1 MHEMNK
7 ETAEKIEKS
16 LKALRTRRDICAFV
30 RGLDYFPRKEYYL
43 KGVSGSRT
51 DAEAVQCL
59 YSMAMDMEG
68 MVVSNEF
75 PEQLRIGV
83 WYAIQTLSAG
93 SVSII
98 LWESMRS
105 IWMVSDHVS
114 LISSLMQSL

>member
-68 MVVSNEF
+68 MAVSKEKDTRF
-75 PEQLRIGV
+75 CRHHDRRQG
-83 WYAIQTLSAG
+83 W
-93 SVSII
+93 
-98 LWESMRS
+98 W
-105 IWMVSDHVS
+105 D
-114 LISSLMQSL
+114 

>member
-68 MVVSNEF
+68 MVVSKEKDARF
-75 PEQLRIGV
+75 CRHHDRRQG
-83 WYAIQTLSAG
+83 W
-93 SVSII
+93 
-98 LWESMRS
+98 W
-105 IWMVSDHVS
+105 D
-114 LISSLMQSL
+114 